1 MPDRNNVSKT
11 RSYKAVGCPGICGHL
26 PGHGAKV
33 SCDGLVMSEAGRSLR
48 AGSEQDHSLWGD
60 KMVLLN

>member
-1 MPDRNNVSKT
+1 MPDRNSMFKT
-11 RSYKAVGCPGICGHL
+11 SSYKAVGCPGICGHL
-26 PGHGAKV
+26 PGHEAKG
-33 SCDGLVMSEAGRSLR
+33 SCDGLVMSEAGRSLG